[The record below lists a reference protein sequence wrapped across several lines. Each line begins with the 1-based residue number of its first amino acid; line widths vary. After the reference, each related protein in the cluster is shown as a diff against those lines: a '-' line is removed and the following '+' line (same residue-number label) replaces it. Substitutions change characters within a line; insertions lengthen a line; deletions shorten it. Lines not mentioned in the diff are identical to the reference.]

1 MIIGKTKEVMSS
13 GQVAK
18 LTVIDIKL
26 NIQSK
31 CKRWRKEKEV
41 IELLTDAKKLGIGSW
56 MKRLLLLLF
65 FL

>member
-26 NIQSK
+26 NIQSN

-41 IELLTDAKKLGIGSW
+41 IELLTDAKKNW
-56 MKRLLLLLF
+56 V
-65 FL
+65 